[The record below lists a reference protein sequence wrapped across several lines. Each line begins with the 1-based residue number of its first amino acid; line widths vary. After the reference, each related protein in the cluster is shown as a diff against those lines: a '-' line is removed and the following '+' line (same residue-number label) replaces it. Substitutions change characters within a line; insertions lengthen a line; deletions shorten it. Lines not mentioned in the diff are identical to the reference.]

1 MISSTLSSPIAQD
14 RKTAPARRAPV
25 EPISMHFTIMNYP
38 MDCSKKPYDPPQPS
52 TTKRPPV
59 PNYPYKVP
67 LESNQQIKK
76 PSDSGA
82 KLTARIRECSKPIA
96 YPLPVLKLE
105 KKEPFSVTLVHS
117 AAAKPRNFTIIDYPY
132 VSEEE
137 KKRRAEK
144 KRKEEEER
152 KRKEEEERKK
162 KEEEERK
169 KREEA
174 ERKKREE
181 AERKRREEE
190 ERKRR
195 EEEEEERKRRE
206 EEEERRKQEEEQ
218 KRGCC
223 VVL

>member
-1 MISSTLSSPIAQD
+1 MRSSTVSSPIAQD

-25 EPISMHFTIMNYP
+25 EPISTHFTIMNYP
-38 MDCSKKPYDPPQPS
+38 MDCSKKPYDSPQPS
-52 TTKRPPV
+52 TTKRSPV

-67 LESNQQIKK
+67 LEPNQQIKK
-76 PSDSGA
+76 PSGSGA

-96 YPLPVLKLE
+96 YPLPILKLE

-144 KRKEEEER
+144 KKEEEER
-152 KRKEEEERKK
+152 KRREEEERKSKEEEERKK

-169 KREEA
+169 KKEEA

-181 AERKRREEE
+181 AERK
-190 ERKRR
+190 KR
-195 EEEEEERKRRE
+195 EEEERKRRE

>member
-1 MISSTLSSPIAQD
+1 
-14 RKTAPARRAPV
+14 
-25 EPISMHFTIMNYP
+25 
-38 MDCSKKPYDPPQPS
+38 MDCSKKPYNPPQPS
-52 TTKRPPV
+52 AAKRSPI

-67 LESNQQIKK
+67 SESNQQIKK
-76 PSDSGA
+76 PSNSGA
-82 KLTARIRECSKPIA
+82 KLTAKMRECSKPIA
-96 YPLPVLKLE
+96 YPLPNLKLE
-105 KKEPFSVTLVHS
+105 KIEPFSVTLVHS

-152 KRKEEEERKK
+152 KRKEEEERKR

-169 KREEA
+169 KKEEE

-195 EEEEEERKRRE
+195 EEEEE
-206 EEEERRKQEEEQ
+206 RRKQQEEQ

-223 VVL
+223 VIL